1 MLLRDTMRLA
11 GSLAVSRSE
20 VGCYQLGPVLYKTD
34 VNLSVIGFVTLL
46 HGLTPRLGVYVMN
59 VSLIWLRNESPLMSA
74 VHRA

>member
-1 MLLRDTMRLA
+1 MRLA
-11 GSLAVSRSE
+11 GSLAVSHLE

-59 VSLIWLRNESPLMSA
+59 VSLI
-74 VHRA
+74 